1 MERFAYPPEQAYV
14 LCSVALNL
22 RISQWVNQ
30 PTVTIT
36 ALLPKGSFAG
46 ER

>member
-1 MERFAYPPEQAYV
+1 M
-14 LCSVALNL
+14 LCSVALDL

-36 ALLPKGSFAG
+36 GHLAKDLFPEEARSGQS
-46 ER
+46 